1 MFVAG
6 IADAIA
12 ALFGNGVGAIAM
24 QDVEI
29 KLAMLRQMPH
39 AGDERLLERA
49 VVSPFREHLEDGRVV
64 DQGGPVGRSGY
75 WHALPL
81 HTRIED
87 PQDQIESAMIAQF
100 AFRPAAGHRKVREDK
115 CDELRPGELHGNRP
129 RGLALGHIAH
139 PDMAS

>member
-39 AGDERLLERA
+39 AGDEACSSEP
-49 VVSPFREHLEDGRVV
+49 S
-64 DQGGPVGRSGY
+64 
-75 WHALPL
+75 
-81 HTRIED
+81 
-87 PQDQIESAMIAQF
+87 SAHF
-100 AFRPAAGHRKVREDK
+100 ANT
-115 CDELRPGELHGNRP
+115 L
-129 RGLALGHIAH
+129 
-139 PDMAS
+139 